1 MFFFLLCGYNMPMTD
16 TYPSCPEE
24 YEEYCRV
31 MNEIADEIH
40 ASTPDP
46 IPESFFNVFGILD
59 NRINQL
65 FDFNLNRT
73 HHV

>member
-1 MFFFLLCGYNMPMTD
+1 MFFSLLCGYNMPMTD

-24 YEEYCRV
+24 FEEYCRV
-31 MNEIADEIH
+31 MNELADEIH
-40 ASTPDP
+40 ASAPDP
-46 IPESFFNVFGILD
+46 MPESFFNVFGILD